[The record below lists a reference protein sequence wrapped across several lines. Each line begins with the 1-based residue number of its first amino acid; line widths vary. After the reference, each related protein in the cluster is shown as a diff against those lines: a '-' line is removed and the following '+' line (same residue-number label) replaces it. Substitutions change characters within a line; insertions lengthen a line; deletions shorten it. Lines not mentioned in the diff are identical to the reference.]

1 MKDYTVLSLSVV
13 MIGAISW
20 FFFGKKENKNQNKEI
35 SGDVETI
42 QFNISGMHC
51 ASCATSIEATLK
63 MMDGIKEASVNF
75 ATSKGIFTFDPKKI
89 TKEKIVEKIREL
101 GYDASFDLE
110 EFEKEKLKEVEN
122 LKKRLIIS
130 FSLFVILILSIF
142 FPFQFNNY
150 IQFIIATVVQ
160 FYGGYEIYKSSIS
173 SLKNRIAD
181 MNLLVTIGTFSAYFY
196 SVFVLFFPNFF
207 PENMRHL
214 YFEGST
220 AIISFVLLGGYLEQK
235 TKLKA
240 TDFMK
245 NLLTLKPTYAT
256 IIVDGKEYNVPAENV
271 VKGDTILVK
280 PGDKIP
286 VDGVVLE
293 GSSEV
298 DQSFLTGESVLVFKT
313 VGDEVFGGSINK
325 LGMLKIKATKNAKDN
340 LINQMIN
347 LLLEAQ
353 SKKPKIGYLADKIT
367 QIFVPSVLIFS
378 IAVFNL
384 WYYLGYPLNFSFIT
398 VLSVLVIACP
408 CALGLA
414 TPIAIVNIV
423 GRGAKE
429 GFLYKNPEVTEKSE
443 NIGYAV
449 FDKTGTLTE
458 GRFEVND
465 TLILSEKYLP
475 LVLSL
480 EKNINH
486 PISQALIELSE
497 NLVEIIDKNVIPG
510 EGVVGS
516 YEGKSIAIG
525 NIKLLDNLN
534 ISISKEIE
542 EFYKKNKE
550 KGNTVVFGI
559 VEKEV
564 VAVFSL
570 SDKLKKEAYEVIDWF
585 KKHNIKTILLTGDNE
600 TVAKNVADKLKIDEV
615 YWELKPVDKYNFIKN
630 LKEKDNKNIVFIG
643 DGINDAPAMVES
655 DIGIAVESATDIAKD
670 SGDIL
675 LLKSDI
681 YGVVKSII
689 LSQKG
694 LKIIKENLF
703 WAYIYNLIGIL
714 IAAGFLY
721 PFFNITLNPMYA
733 GIAMSFSSIT
743 VVLNALRIKKISLK

>member
-1 MKDYTVLSLSVV
+1 MFL
-13 MIGAISW
+13 
-20 FFFGKKENKNQNKEI
+20 
-35 SGDVETI
+35 
-42 QFNISGMHC
+42 
-51 ASCATSIEATLK
+51 TSPI
-63 MMDGIKEASVNF
+63 NH
-75 ATSKGIFTFDPKKI
+75 
-89 TKEKIVEKIREL
+89 
-101 GYDASFDLE
+101 
-110 EFEKEKLKEVEN
+110 
-122 LKKRLIIS
+122 
-130 FSLFVILILSIF
+130 
-142 FPFQFNNY
+142 Y
-150 IQFIIATVVQ
+150 IQFIIATVIQ
-160 FYGGYEIYKSSIS
+160 FYGGYEFYKSSIS
-173 SLKNRIAD
+173 SLKNRMAD

-196 SVFVLFFPNFF
+196 SILVLFFPNFF
-207 PENMRHL
+207 PKDMRHV
-214 YFEGST
+214 YFEGSA
-220 AIISFVLLGGYLEQK
+220 AIISFVLLGRYLEQK
-235 TKLKA
+235 AKLKA

-256 IIVDGKEYNVPAENV
+256 IIVDGKEYSIPAENV
-271 VKGDTILVK
+271 VKGDIILVK

-293 GSSEV
+293 GSTEV

-325 LGMLKIKATKNAKDN
+325 LGILKIKATKNAKDN
-340 LINQMIN
+340 LINQMIT

-353 SKKPKIGYLADKIT
+353 SKKPKIGYLADRIT

-378 IAVFNL
+378 IIVFNL
-384 WYYLGYPLNFSFIT
+384 WYYLDYPLNFSFIT
-398 VLSVLVIACP
+398 ALSVLVIACP

-423 GRGAKE
+423 GRAAKE
-429 GFLYKNPEVTEKSE
+429 GLLFKNPEVIEKSE

-458 GRFEVND
+458 GKFEIND
-465 TLILSEKYLP
+465 SLIISKQHLP

-486 PISQALIELSE
+486 PISQALIELEES
-497 NLVEIIDKNVIPG
+497 LIEIIDKKVIPG

-516 YEGKSIAIG
+516 YDGKNIAIG
-525 NIKLLDNLN
+525 NIKLLEHLG

-550 KGNTVVFGI
+550 KGNTVVFGV

-564 VAVFSL
+564 IAVFSL
-570 SDKLKKEAYEVIDWF
+570 SDKVRKEAYDVINWF
-585 KKHNIKTILLTGDNE
+585 KNKNIKTVLLTGDNE
-600 TVAKNVADKLKIDEV
+600 VVAKNVANKLKIDEV

-630 LKEKDNKNIVFIG
+630 LKEKDSKHIVFIG

-655 DIGIAVESATDIAKD
+655 DIGIAVESATDITKD

-681 YGVVKSII
+681 YGII
-689 LSQKG
+689 KAILLSQKG
-694 LKIIKENLF
+694 LKIIKQNLF
-703 WAYIYNLIGIL
+703 WAYIYNLIGIP

-721 PFFNITLNPMYA
+721 PFFGITLNPMYA
-733 GIAMSFSSIT
+733 GIAMSVSSIT
-743 VVLNALRIKKISLK
+743 VVLNALRIRIISLK